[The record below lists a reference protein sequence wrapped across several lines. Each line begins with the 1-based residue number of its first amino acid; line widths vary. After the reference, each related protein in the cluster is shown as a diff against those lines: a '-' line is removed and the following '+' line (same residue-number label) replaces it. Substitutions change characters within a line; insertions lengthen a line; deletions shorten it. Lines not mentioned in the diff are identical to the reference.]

1 MKFQTSPIGIILQSI
16 TAIFIVTAL
25 TYYIALAMPSI
36 FLLTPTAMNF
46 ALLGVMGIAA
56 GICGVFD
63 YLLTSGPYG
72 AVLGAITSPFTGLYM
87 SIVYAIPFFIAIAC
101 GAPAFITTS
110 YLSWSA
116 ANISI
121 LTYSALSF
129 LTGIIFLACNVGD
142 ISIDSSEF
150 NGGVQLKSFNT
161 QRSQTYREGY
171 NLLI

>member
-16 TAIFIVTAL
+16 TSFFILTAL

-121 LTYSALSF
+121 LSLSG
-129 LTGIIFLACNVGD
+129 LIFL
-142 ISIDSSEF
+142 
-150 NGGVQLKSFNT
+150 GGVTQLIGNACCFSVSSHDFNSGG
-161 QRSQTYREGY
+161 QYKRFKELESEIARSYF